1 MSEKKDINQKARD
14 AARTIMNKLAGLN
27 ISHEDAINAL
37 MLGLVIS
44 SQGVGVDKNTIID
57 NLSENW
63 DVLHNANRLRALK
76 ADRPQAH

>member
-1 MSEKKDINQKARD
+1 MSDKKEVSQKARD
-14 AARTIMNKLAGLN
+14 AAGTIMHKLATLELTQEEA
-27 ISHEDAINAL
+27 ISAL

-76 ADRPQAH
+76 TDRPQAH